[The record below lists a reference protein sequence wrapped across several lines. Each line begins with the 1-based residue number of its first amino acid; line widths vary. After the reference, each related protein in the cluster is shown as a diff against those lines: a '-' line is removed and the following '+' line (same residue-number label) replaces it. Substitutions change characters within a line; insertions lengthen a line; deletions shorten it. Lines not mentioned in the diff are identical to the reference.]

1 MTLISYAQ
9 NAEDVLLW
17 RALGHIKNGFYI
29 DAGAN
34 DPVDHSVTKAFYD
47 AGWHGINIEPLPGPH
62 AALLAQRPR
71 DINLALAAGAGDGR
85 LTLFD
90 IPAVNGWASPA
101 PEVAEAH
108 RAAGFAV
115 AELTVLVRTLAGICA
130 EHVQGAIHFLKIDVE
145 GFEAEVLR
153 GMDLKRWRPWIMLIE
168 ATRPGSR
175 ESNHQGWEPLVLAHG
190 YRLAWFDGLN
200 RYYVADEHAE
210 LQAALSVQP
219 NVFDDFI
226 SHHLAHAMAATEEA
240 RAARARAEA
249 QAALALAQA
258 EEQVAQ
264 AGAQAAQAARERD
277 EARQRAAD
285 AVAASRESSILS
297 NVMFRKFDEV
307 CVRVQLAQEAKLA
320 AEAELAAL
328 RESTLGAQTE
338 IKLLRDTAL
347 AAQADA
353 AQARE
358 AHVKAH
364 QDGLRA
370 LMWAHELEHKLVG
383 IEGSRMWRL
392 NASLRLLGDGAPL
405 RRAALRLS
413 ANQRL
418 RRLLLPVLLRF
429 PRLGRRVAASLA
441 AIRMQTPPG
450 ALAPAL
456 VPDELRELPVSAR
469 AVLADLQ
476 RQRGA

>member
-47 AGWHGINIEPLPGPH
+47 AGWHGINIEPLPALQ

-71 DINLALAAGAGDGR
+71 DINLALAAGAGDGS

-90 IPAVNGWASPA
+90 VPAVNGWASPA

-115 AELTVLVRTLAGICA
+115 TELTVPVRRLADICA

-168 ATRPGSR
+168 ATRPNSR
-175 ESNHQGWEPLVLAHG
+175 ESNHQCWEPLVLAHG

-200 RYYVADEHAE
+200 RYYVADEHDE
-210 LQAALSVQP
+210 LLAALSVQP
-219 NVFDDFI
+219 NVFDEFI
-226 SHHLAHAMAATEEA
+226 PHHLEHAWAGIAAA
-240 RAARARAEA
+240 RAARE
-249 QAALALAQA
+249 QA
-258 EEQVAQ
+258 E
-264 AGAQAAQAARERD
+264 AQAAQAARERD

-307 CVRVQLAQEAKLA
+307 CVRIQLAQDARLA

-328 RESTLGAQTE
+328 HESTLGAQTE
-338 IKLLRDTAL
+338 IGLLRDTAL

-358 AHVKAH
+358 AHTKAH

-370 LMWAHELEHKLVG
+370 LMWARELEHKLIE
-383 IEGSRMWRL
+383 IEGRRLWRIE
-392 NASLRLLGDGAPL
+392 ASLRRFGDGTLL

-413 ANQRL
+413 ASQRL
-418 RRLLLPVLLRF
+418 RRLLIPLLLRF
-429 PRLGRRVAASLA
+429 PQLAKRVAATLA
-441 AIRMQTPPG
+441 AMKEHAPPG
-450 ALAPAL
+450 SPTPSS
-456 VPDELRELPVSAR
+456 VPEELKELPVSAR
-469 AVLADLQ
+469 TVLADLQ